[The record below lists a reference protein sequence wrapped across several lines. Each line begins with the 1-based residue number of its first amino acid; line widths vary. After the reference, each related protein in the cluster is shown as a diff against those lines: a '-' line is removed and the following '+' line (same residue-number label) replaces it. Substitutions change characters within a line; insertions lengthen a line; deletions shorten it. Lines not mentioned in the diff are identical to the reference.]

1 LDLDAANRTLGE
13 LDVADDVKGIE
24 HALRELN
31 IARGRAVLIVEPN
44 PDQQARLARL
54 VAVRGHRVIGTTSL
68 EGAVAF
74 MRAFPVDLVLLA
86 EEIAGDAPW
95 RVVADLLTG
104 RPKLRVVIMTP
115 PSTGLELPR
124 ESTLEYLPR
133 SFDGDALSALLP
145 G

>member
-1 LDLDAANRTLGE
+1 MCANRTLGE
-13 LDVADDVKGIE
+13 LEVADDVKSLE
-24 HALRELN
+24 HALRGLHT
-31 IARGRAVLIVEPN
+31 AKGRAVLIVEPN

-54 VAVRGHRVIGTTSL
+54 VAVRGHRVIGTTSI

-115 PSTGLELPR
+115 EGLDLTR
-124 ESTLEYLPR
+124 ESTLEYVPR
-133 SFDGDALSALLP
+133 SFDGDALSQLLP

>member
-1 LDLDAANRTLGE
+1 M
-13 LDVADDVKGIE
+13 ADDVKSIE
-24 HALRELN
+24 HALRGLTT
-31 IARGRAVLIVEPN
+31 AKGRAVLIVEPN

-54 VAVRGHRVIGTTSL
+54 VAVRGHRVIGTTSI

-115 PSTGLELPR
+115 PDASPELTR
-124 ESTLEYLPR
+124 ASTLEYVPR
-133 SFDGDALSALLP
+133 ADGDALSQLLP